1 MNISMFHLNKRM
13 PGVNGEIEEK
23 AEKED
28 IQKKTGGA
36 GVLGT
41 RFFPTMKGGEGST
54 KEVTTNIAI

>member
-1 MNISMFHLNKRM
+1 MFHLNKRM

-28 IQKKTGGA
+28 IQKKTGA

-54 KEVTTNIAI
+54 KEVTTNIGI

>member
-23 AEKED
+23 AGKED
-28 IQKKTGGA
+28 IQKKTGA

-54 KEVTTNIAI
+54 KEVTRNIAI

>member
-28 IQKKTGGA
+28 IQKKTG
-36 GVLGT
+36 VLGT

-54 KEVTTNIAI
+54 KEVTKNIGI